1 LKENTLKNIF
11 QNILLILLGCFIAF
25 IAAEIF
31 LRIYN
36 PFAFSVKGNKI
47 VLSANEKYT
56 IKNHEIKKLDRTI
69 VLKTNSLGF
78 RGQEPPKDFKNYL
91 TTITVGGS
99 TTRCGYL
106 SEGKTWPDVLGVKL
120 QNVFKNTW
128 INNAGL
134 DGHSTLGHSILM
146 EDYII
151 KLAPRNVLFL
161 VGINDEGNDAYQ
173 WGFEDDKLLIK
184 NGIYLK
190 SLKSV
195 GRTLA
200 NYSEVFAVGLNLF
213 RYIKATIVGVK
224 HDEEVDLSKKNLTLD
239 LPEEAITLALEKHK
253 KYLMSYEMRL
263 NELIQIS
270 RGNGIEPILITQ
282 PTLYGYGIDD
292 VTKTDLERIYKR
304 ETENGKLAWRRLE
317 LYNDVVRQIG
327 IRENVLV
334 IDLAKEMPKSSKY
347 YYDFSHYTNE
357 GAEKVAGIVFKHLCP
372 FYMQKYKEFATSGC
386 SISGTNY

>member
-1 LKENTLKNIF
+1 MIG
-11 QNILLILLGCFIAF
+11 NILRNIVLVLLGCFISF
-25 IAAEIF
+25 IAGEIF

-36 PFAFSVKGNKI
+36 PFAFSVKGDKI

-56 IKNHEIKKLDRTI
+56 IKNHVIKKLDRTI
-69 VLKTNSLGF
+69 VLKTNPLGF
-78 RGQEPPKDFKNYL
+78 RGQELPKDFKNYL

-99 TTRCGYL
+99 TTKCGYL

-120 QNVFKNTW
+120 QNVFKNSW

-161 VGINDEGNDAYQ
+161 IGINDEGNDAYQ
-173 WGFEDDKLLIK
+173 WGFEDDKLLMK

-263 NELIQIS
+263 NKLIQIS
-270 RGNGIEPILITQ
+270 RGNGIEPIFLTQ
-282 PTLYGYGIDD
+282 PTLYGYGVDD

-304 ETENGKLAWRRLE
+304 ETENGKLAWKRLE
-317 LYNDVVRQIG
+317 LYNDVVRQVG
-327 IRENVLV
+327 IKENVLV

-357 GAEKVAGIVFKHLCP
+357 GAEKVADIIFKYLCP
-372 FYMQKYKEFATSGC
+372 FYAKKYKEYQIKECSTAAT
-386 SISGTNY
+386 N

>member
-1 LKENTLKNIF
+1 MIGNILR
-11 QNILLILLGCFIAF
+11 NILLVLLGCFISF
-25 IAAEIF
+25 IAGEIF

-36 PFAFSVKGNKI
+36 PFAFSVKGDKI
-47 VLSANEKYT
+47 VLSANEKYI

-78 RGQEPPKDFKNYL
+78 RGQEPPQDFKNYL

-106 SEGKTWPDVLGVKL
+106 SEGKTWPDVLGRKL
-120 QNVFKNTW
+120 KKVFKNTW

-161 VGINDEGNDAYQ
+161 IGINDEGNDAYQ

-184 NGIYLK
+184 NGLYLK

-213 RYIKATIVGVK
+213 RYIKATIVGVN

-239 LPEEAITLALEKHK
+239 LPEEKIALELEKHK
-253 KYLMSYEMRL
+253 KYLMSYKMRL
-263 NELIQIS
+263 NKLIQIS
-270 RGNGIEPILITQ
+270 RENGIEPILITQ

-304 ETENGKLAWRRLE
+304 ETENGKLAWKRLE
-317 LYNDVVRQIG
+317 LYNDVVRQLG
-327 IRENVLV
+327 IKENVLV

-357 GAEKVAGIVFKHLCP
+357 GAEKVAEIVFEHLCP
-372 FYMQKYKEFATSGC
+372 FYMQKYKKFATSDC